1 MFTAAFVITLMLAG
15 CGPDQSGG
23 KPQAG
28 PPAMPVDVA
37 KPLVKMV
44 TEWDE
49 FTGRFEAV
57 ETVEL
62 RARVSGY
69 LEAVHFRDGQ
79 TVNKGD
85 LLFTIDPR
93 PFQAR
98 VAATK
103 AELAVAQTA
112 VRLAKTELSRA
123 EKLIRTN
130 AISKELLDTRRAAK
144 ETAEARAEG
153 ARANLRTAEL
163 DLEFTKIKAPVAGRI
178 SDHKIDVGNLVSGG
192 TTSANVLA
200 NIVSLDPIYFIFDV
214 SEADYL
220 RYNRLDKTGQR
231 PSSRNT
237 DNPVF
242 VRLMDEEKWTR
253 QGRMNFVDNRI
264 DSNTGTIRGRAIF
277 DNPDGLLV
285 PGIFGHLRVVGS
297 GQYEAM
303 LLPPEAVLSDQNNRI
318 VMTVGDG
325 GAVIP
330 KQVTTGPVIDGLI
343 VIRKGITPNDQ
354 VVIKGVQ
361 RARPGGKVIAQ
372 NAMIADPAAANAP
385 KK

>member
-1 MFTAAFVITLMLAG
+1 
-15 CGPDQSGG
+15 
-23 KPQAG
+23 
-28 PPAMPVDVA
+28 
-37 KPLVKMV
+37 
-44 TEWDE
+44 
-49 FTGRFEAV
+49 
-57 ETVEL
+57 
-62 RARVSGY
+62 
-69 LEAVHFRDGQ
+69 
-79 TVNKGD
+79 KGD

-103 AELAVAQTA
+103 AELSAAQTA
-112 VRLAKTELSRA
+112 VRLAKTELARA
-123 EKLIRTN
+123 EKLIRTS

-144 ETAEARAEG
+144 ETAEARTEG

-178 SDHKIDVGNLVSGG
+178 SDRKIDVGNLVSGG
-192 TTSANVLA
+192 TALTNVLA

-220 RYNRLDKTGQR
+220 RYNRLDKAGQR
-231 PSSRNT
+231 PSSRDTANA
-237 DNPVF
+237 VY
-242 VRLMDEEKWTR
+242 VRLMDEDKWTR
-253 QGRMNFVDNRI
+253 KGRMNFVDNRI

-285 PGIFGHLRVVGS
+285 PGVFGRLRVVGS
-297 GQYEAM
+297 SKYEAM

-325 GAVIP
+325 DVVIP
-330 KQVTTGPVIDGLI
+330 KQVKTGPVIDGLI
-343 VIRKGITPNDQ
+343 VIRNGITPNDRII
-354 VVIKGVQ
+354 IKGLQ

-372 NAMIADPAAANAP
+372 DTAIANPATASAP
-385 KK
+385 KN